1 MVFPL
6 AAGREGDTLAPMQR
20 GSNNAVRHL
29 YVHVPFCARK
39 CEYCA
44 FYSAPGTGE
53 QVHRYVRAL
62 QRELALVAE
71 RLRPE
76 TIFFGGGTPSLLP
89 LKQWQELCQCL
100 ERLNLLGA
108 AEWTI
113 ECNPATV
120 SPDKARLWR
129 DYGVNRLSLGVQS
142 LDEDLLDRLGRVHSR
157 DMVFKTFDLL
167 RRAGFD
173 NLNLDLMFAIPGQ
186 TLQTW
191 QATLR
196 EVVALGCEHLS
207 CYEVT
212 YEEDTPLYE
221 QMCAGA
227 FAVDEDLAAAM
238 YQELV
243 AAAAAAGFRQYEVS
257 NFARDDGRGER
268 LPRYACRHNVNYWRG
283 GAFLGLGPSAAE
295 FVDGIRTKNWSN
307 TTLYC
312 ELLEQGRRPIESCDV
327 LSPLQ
332 RAGEIAG
339 FGLRMNVGWDFAEF
353 QQVTGFDLRGQ
364 WAEDMDFLIRCGHA
378 EQNTTG
384 FRLTP
389 LGMRFADAATARFL
403 R

>member
-1 MVFPL
+1 MNESGHV
-6 AAGREGDTLAPMQR
+6 
-20 GSNNAVRHL
+20 VRHL

-53 QVHRYVRAL
+53 EVNRYVAAL
-62 QRELALVAE
+62 QRELELVAG

-76 TIFFGGGTPSLLP
+76 TVFFGGGTPSLLT
-89 LKQWQELCQCL
+89 LKQWEQIGRCL
-100 ERLNLLGA
+100 ERLHLLGA

-129 DYGVNRLSLGVQS
+129 DLGVNRLSLGVQS

-157 DMVFKTFDLL
+157 EMVFKSYDLL

-173 NLNLDLMFAIPGQ
+173 NLNVDLMFAIPGQ
-186 TLQTW
+186 TLAMW
-191 QATLR
+191 RDTLR
-196 EVVALGCEHLS
+196 EVAALGSEHLS

-212 YEEDTPLYE
+212 YEEDTPLYA

-227 FAVDEDLAAAM
+227 FAVDEELADAM
-238 YQELV
+238 YQELCE
-243 AAAAAAGFRQYEVS
+243 AAARGGWRQYEVS
-257 NFARDDGRGER
+257 NFARDLPGACGR
-268 LPRYACRHNVNYWRG
+268 LPHYACRHNVNYWRG

-295 FVDGIRTKNWSN
+295 FVDGVRTKNWSN

-312 ELLEQGRRPIESCDV
+312 EQLEKGRRAIESRDV
-327 LSPLQ
+327 LTPLQ

-339 FGLRMNVGWDFAEF
+339 FGLRMNVGWEFAEF
-353 QQVTGFDLRGQ
+353 QAATGFDLRQ
-364 WAEDMDFLIRCGHA
+364 EWAEDMAFLVQCGHGLMEA
-378 EQNTTG
+378 GG

-389 LGMRFADAATARFL
+389 LGLRFADAAAERFL

>member
-1 MVFPL
+1 MATLP
-6 AAGREGDTLAPMQR
+6 EGM
-20 GSNNAVRHL
+20 SNSGKVVRHL

-53 QVHRYVRAL
+53 QMNRYVRAL
-62 QRELALVAE
+62 ERELELVAE

-76 TIFFGGGTPSLLP
+76 TIFFGGGTPSLLTVA
-89 LKQWQELCQCL
+89 QWQQIGRCL

-142 LDEDLLDRLGRVHSR
+142 LDDDLLDRLGRVHSR
-157 DMVFKTFDLL
+157 AMVFKSFDLL
-167 RRAGFD
+167 RRAGFA
-173 NLNLDLMFAIPGQ
+173 NVNLDLMFAIPGQ
-186 TLQTW
+186 TLEAW
-191 QATLR
+191 RATLR
-196 EVVALGCEHLS
+196 EAFAMGSEHLS

-221 QMCAGA
+221 QMRAGA
-227 FAVDEDLAAAM
+227 FDVDEDLADAM
-238 YQELV
+238 YAELC

-257 NFARDDGRGER
+257 NFARDLPGAPGR
-268 LPRYACRHNVNYWRG
+268 LPHYACRHNLNYWRG
-283 GAFLGLGPSAAE
+283 GAFMGLGPSAAE
-295 FVDGIRTKNWSN
+295 FVDGVRTKNWSN

-312 ELLEQGRRPIESCDV
+312 ERLESGRRAIESRDV
-327 LSPLQ
+327 LTPLQ

-339 FGLRMNVGWDFAEF
+339 FGLRMNVGWEFAEF
-353 QQVTGFDLRGQ
+353 KAVTGFDLRRE
-364 WAEDMDFLIRCGHA
+364 WADDMAALERMGHA
-378 EQNTTG
+378 VQDATG
-384 FRLTP
+384 FRLTT
-389 LGMRFADAATARFL
+389 LGLRFADAAAERFL

>member
-1 MVFPL
+1 MTNESGKV
-6 AAGREGDTLAPMQR
+6 
-20 GSNNAVRHL
+20 VRHL

-53 QVHRYVRAL
+53 QVNRYVRAL
-62 QRELALVAE
+62 QRELEIVAG

-76 TIFFGGGTPSLLP
+76 TVFFGGGTPSLLT
-89 LKQWQELCQCL
+89 LRQWEEIFRCF

-142 LDEDLLDRLGRVHSR
+142 LDEQLLDRLGRVHSR
-157 DMVFKTFDLL
+157 QMVFKSFDLL

-186 TLQTW
+186 SLAVW

-196 EVVALGCEHLS
+196 EALALGSEHLS

-221 QMCAGA
+221 ELRAGA
-227 FAVDEDLAAAM
+227 FAVDEELADTM
-238 YQELV
+238 YQALCD
-243 AAAAAAGFRQYEVS
+243 AAAAAGFQQYEVS
-257 NFARDDGRGER
+257 NFARNKAGGGGR
-268 LPRYACRHNVNYWRG
+268 LPHYACRHNVNYWRG
-283 GAFLGLGPSAAE
+283 GPFLGLGPSAAE
-295 FVDGIRTKNWSN
+295 FVDGVRTKNWSN

-312 ELLEQGRRPIESCDV
+312 EQLEKGRRAIESRDI
-327 LSPLQ
+327 LTPLQ

-339 FGLRMNVGWDFAEF
+339 FGLRMNVGWEFAEF
-353 QQVTGFDLRGQ
+353 EQSTGFDLRRE
-364 WAEDMDFLIRCGHA
+364 WAADMAALVQCGHA
-378 EQNTTG
+378 QQDASG

-389 LGMRFADAATARFL
+389 LGLRFADAAAERFL